1 MSTPSRFESWK
12 RKQDRFLATE
22 KDAVMLIHPYT
33 VPGLA
38 TVSPVNTAGKDMHGL
53 TSAHYCTDLV
63 AYILVFLRA
72 TVVSA

>member
-1 MSTPSRFESWK
+1 
-12 RKQDRFLATE
+12 
-22 KDAVMLIHPYT
+22 MLIHLST
-33 VPGLA
+33 VSWLA
-38 TVSPVNTAGKDMHGL
+38 TVSPVDTAGKDMHGL